1 MLADP
6 VNEKK
11 WKFNLV
17 DMLKRAKENKGQ
29 LFTGKIFYVT
39 DSVQQ
44 NKLLGSVVS
53 AHGGQVNWFP
63 TSTKSWRTMVRD

>member
-17 DMLKRAKENKGQ
+17 DALKRAKENKGQ
-29 LFTGKIFYVT
+29 LFAGKIFYVT

-44 NKLLGSVVS
+44 NKLLGNVVL
-53 AHGGQVNWFP
+53 AHGRQVNWFP
-63 TSTKSWRTMVRD
+63 TSTKSWCTMVCD